1 MAAGLCRPWQPLPW
15 RLKLALPAQVRLELG
30 EHAQHVQQ
38 ALAGGRAGVDPL
50 LQYRAARRDSANDV
64 LKVSDASGEAIDAGD
79 HQDVAERIP
88 SLGRGAAPLLCPDDL
103 AASRLQ
109 RRFLDR
115 EVRRAKLRRPLCQE
129 ALSGKKSATTASSR
143 DRLSPTKL

>member
-79 HQDVAERIP
+79 KSGR
-88 SLGRGAAPLLCPDDL
+88 RGAHPVPRSWCRS
-103 AASRLQ
+103 ASL
-109 RRFLDR
+109 
-115 EVRRAKLRRPLCQE
+115 P
-129 ALSGKKSATTASSR
+129 G
-143 DRLSPTKL
+143 